1 MSVDLELYLRTTFT
15 LFIIIDPIGYSLL
28 FFSLTKDYEKKIRF
42 QIAYRAFIFSA
53 FILSFYLIF
62 GNLLLGLIHV
72 DIGAMKIT
80 GGLSLFK
87 TAYTIIYEK
96 KNEYT
101 LLEGGEEDALKLAIY
116 PLSTGLLA
124 GPGTLTTIIILS
136 HEFTEIYEY
145 LTMILGILT
154 ILFLSLVFSLLTDY
168 LNRIDKNILDI
179 LNITIGILLSSLS
192 VTFIINGV
200 KMFFF

>member
-1 MSVDLELYLRTTFT
+1 MSVDLELYLQISLT

-28 FFSLTKDYEKKIRF
+28 FFSLTKDYEKEIKNKI
-42 QIAYRAFIFSA
+42 A
-53 FILSFYLIF
+53 ILSVFYSSIILLSYLF
-62 GNLLLGLIHV
+62 LGNILLRLIHV
-72 DIGAMKIT
+72 EIGAMKIT
-80 GGLSLFK
+80 GGLALFK
-87 TAYTIIYEK
+87 TAHTIVYGDKNDYE
-96 KNEYT
+96 NVNI
-101 LLEGGEEDALKLAIY
+101 LENPFKIAIY
-116 PLSTGLLA
+116 PLSTGILA

-192 VTFIINGV
+192 VTFIINGI
-200 KMFFF
+200 KLFF

>member
-136 HEFTEIYEY
+136 HEFEEMNEY
-145 LTMILGILT
+145 LTMFLGILT
-154 ILFLSLVFSLLTDY
+154 ILFLSFLGSLVTKY
-168 LNRIDKNILDI
+168 LNMVNKNILDL

-192 VTFIINGV
+192 VTFIMNGV
-200 KMFFF
+200 KMFF

>member
-1 MSVDLELYLRTTFT
+1 V
-15 LFIIIDPIGYSLL
+15 IIG
-28 FFSLTKDYEKKIRF
+28 R
-42 QIAYRAFIFSA
+42 
-53 FILSFYLIF
+53 
-62 GNLLLGLIHV
+62 IHV
-72 DIGAMKIT
+72 EIGAMNFT
-80 GGLSLFK
+80 GGLALFK
-87 TAYTIIYEK
+87 TAHTIVYGDRNDYE
-96 KNEYT
+96 NVNC
-101 LLEGGEEDALKLAIY
+101 LENPFKIAIY
-116 PLSTGLLA
+116 PLSTGILA

-136 HEFTEIYEY
+136 HDFTEFYEY

-200 KMFFF
+200 KMF

>member
-136 HEFTEIYEY
+136 HEFDEINEY
-145 LTMILGILT
+145 LTMFSGILT
-154 ILFLSLVFSLLTDY
+154 ILFLSFLGSLVTKY
-168 LNRIDKNILDI
+168 LNMVNKNILDL

-192 VTFIINGV
+192 VTFIMNGI
-200 KMFFF
+200 KMFF

>member
-136 HEFTEIYEY
+136 HEFEEMNEY
-145 LTMILGILT
+145 LTMFLGILT
-154 ILFLSLVFSLLTDY
+154 ILFLSFLGSLVTKY
-168 LNRIDKNILDI
+168 LNMVNKNILDL

-192 VTFIINGV
+192 VTFIMNGI
-200 KMFFF
+200 KMFF

>member
-1 MSVDLELYLRTTFT
+1 MFVDLELYLQTSLT

-28 FFSLTKDYEKKIRF
+28 FFSLTKDYEKEIRNKI
-42 QIAYRAFIFSA
+42 A
-53 FILSFYLIF
+53 ILSVFYSSIILLSYLF
-62 GNLLLGLIHV
+62 LGNILLGLIHV
-72 DIGAMKIT
+72 EIGAMKIT
-80 GGLSLFK
+80 GGLALFK
-87 TAYTIIYEK
+87 TAHTIVYGDKNYYE
-96 KNEYT
+96 NVNC
-101 LLEGGEEDALKLAIY
+101 LENPFKIAIY
-116 PLSTGLLA
+116 PLSTGILA

-136 HEFTEIYEY
+136 HEFTEFYEY
-145 LTMILGILT
+145 LTMFLGILT

-200 KMFFF
+200 KMFF

>member
-1 MSVDLELYLRTTFT
+1 MSVDLELYLQISLT

-28 FFSLTKDYEKKIRF
+28 FFSLTKDYEKEIKNKI
-42 QIAYRAFIFSA
+42 A
-53 FILSFYLIF
+53 ILSVFYSSIILLSYLF
-62 GNLLLGLIHV
+62 LGNILLGLIHV
-72 DIGAMKIT
+72 EIGAMKIT
-80 GGLSLFK
+80 GGLALFK
-87 TAYTIIYEK
+87 TAHTIVYGDKNDYE
-96 KNEYT
+96 NVNG
-101 LLEGGEEDALKLAIY
+101 LENPFKIAIY
-116 PLSTGLLA
+116 PLSTGILA